1 MSSKFLKVIFAV
13 VMSIGLIGQAN
24 AILISGDS
32 LQDAN
37 GVDWTYLGSFNLAD
51 GPDWDD
57 ADGSCYLPGADQ
69 TTCYGDFANPLN
81 GIEAAALFFTL
92 GPNEVFAT
100 STVLTS
106 VDHLARYDEY
116 ASGVAVRKSESFKAD
131 VDSDGLYNTD
141 GDASAFIKDRAGNEV
156 KNYVFK
162 RTIDVPE
169 PSTFA
174 IFALALLGLGAR
186 KFKG

>member
-24 AILISGDS
+24 AILIVGDS

-57 ADGSCYLPGADQ
+57 ADGSCYLLGADLS
-69 TTCYGDFANPLN
+69 TCWGDYANPLN
-81 GIEAAALFFTL
+81 GIEAAGLLFAI
-92 GPNEVFAT
+92 GANEIFAT
-100 STVLTS
+100 STVLSS

-116 ASGVAVRKSESFKAD
+116 AGGVAVTKSESFKAD
-131 VDSDGLYNTD
+131 FDSDGLYNTD
-141 GDASAFIKDRAGNEV
+141 GDASAFIKDRAANDV

-162 RTIDVPE
+162 RSIDVPE
-169 PSTFA
+169 PSTFV
-174 IFALALLGLGAR
+174 IFAFALLGLGVR
-186 KFKG
+186 RLKR

>member
-106 VDHLARYDEY
+106 VDHQAFYDEY
-116 ASGVAVRKSESFKAD
+116 AGALETVKSESFKAD
-131 VDSDGLYNTD
+131 VDSDGLYNTV
-141 GDASAFIKDRAGNEV
+141 GDASAFIKDRAGNEI

-162 RTIDVPE
+162 RTLDVPA
-169 PSTFA
+169 PSTLS
-174 IFALALLGLGAR
+174 IFAFALLGLGVR
-186 KFKG
+186 RLKR